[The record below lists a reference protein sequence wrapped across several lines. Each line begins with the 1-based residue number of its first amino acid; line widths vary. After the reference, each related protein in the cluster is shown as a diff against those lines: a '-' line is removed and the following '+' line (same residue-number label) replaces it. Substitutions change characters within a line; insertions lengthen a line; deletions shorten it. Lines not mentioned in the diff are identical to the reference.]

1 VLGEA
6 AVLGLAGGGLGV
18 ALAYPLVQGPLS
30 KYLEQEMRVAPLRV
44 ATADAVGSLL
54 LGLMLGL
61 IAAGL
66 PARRAGR
73 LGVSGS
79 RSNV

>member
-1 VLGEA
+1 
-6 AVLGLAGGGLGV
+6 VLGLVGGGVGL

-30 KYLEQEMRVAPLRV
+30 RYLEQEMQVAPLRV

-54 LGLMLGL
+54 LGVLLGL

-66 PARRAGR
+66 PALRAAR
-73 LGVSGS
+73 MQVTQSLAYV
-79 RSNV
+79 N